1 MTLADLLANEAL
13 AVLLVFARLGA
24 ALMTVPGFGE
34 QHVLPRLRLLLAL
47 ALSILVSPA
56 LAGAMP
62 VLPREPVALAL
73 LLLPEIL
80 VGLLLGFV
88 TRLAL
93 AAIHVGG
100 SLIALQSGLS
110 AAAMFDPNEATQG
123 TVPGAFVAAA
133 ALTML
138 FAADFHHLLLRGIA
152 LSYTAFP
159 VAQAIDP
166 AAVTDLLIR
175 LGADAVA
182 TGARIAAPLI
192 LAGILVNLG
201 LGAMGRMVP
210 AFPIFF
216 LALPVQLLLALVVLE
231 LSLPAALGLFGEA
244 FVRGVG
250 WLEPAR

>member
-1 MTLADLLANEAL
+1 MLTDLLAGEAVT
-13 AVLLVFARLGA
+13 VLLVFARLGA

-34 QHVLPRLRLLLAL
+34 QHVLPRMRLLLAL

-56 LAGAMP
+56 LAGTMP
-62 VLPREPVALAL
+62 VLPREPLAL
-73 LLLPEIL
+73 MGLLVPEIL

-93 AAIHVGG
+93 AAIHAGG

-123 TVPGAFVAAA
+123 TIPGAFLAAA
-133 ALTML
+133 ALTVL
-138 FAADFHHLLLRGIA
+138 FAADFHHLLLRAIA
-152 LSYTAFP
+152 ASYSAFP
-159 VAQAIDP
+159 VATAIDP
-166 AAVTDLLIR
+166 SAAGGLLIR
-175 LGADAVA
+175 LSGDALA

-210 AFPIFF
+210 SFPIFF
-216 LALPVQLLLALVVLE
+216 LALPVQLLLALAVLE
-231 LSLPAALGLFGEA
+231 LSLPAAMTLFGEA

-250 WLEPAR
+250 WLEPAG

>member
-1 MTLADLLANEAL
+1 
-13 AVLLVFARLGA
+13 
-24 ALMTVPGFGE
+24 
-34 QHVLPRLRLLLAL
+34 
-47 ALSILVSPA
+47 VSPWHWS
-56 LAGAMP
+56 GCCCP
-62 VLPREPVALAL
+62 K
-73 LLLPEIL
+73 IL

-123 TVPGAFVAAA
+123 TVPGAFLAAA
-133 ALTML
+133 ALTVL

-159 VAQAIDP
+159 VAQPIDP
-166 AAVTDLLIR
+166 SDVADLLIR

-210 AFPIFF
+210 SFPLFF

-231 LSLPAALGLFGEA
+231 LSLPAAMSLFGAA
-244 FVRGVG
+244 FLRGVG
-250 WLEPAR
+250 WLEPAG

>member
-1 MTLADLLANEAL
+1 MLADLLAGEATT
-13 AVLLVFARLGA
+13 VLLVFARLGA

-56 LAGAMP
+56 LAPSMP
-62 VLPREPVALAL
+62 VLPREPLAL
-73 LLLPEIL
+73 LGLLAPEIL

-93 AAIHVGG
+93 AAVHAGG

-123 TVPGAFVAAA
+123 TIPGAFLAAA
-133 ALTML
+133 ALTLL
-138 FAADFHHLLLRGIA
+138 FAADFHHLLLRAIA
-152 LSYTAFP
+152 LSYGTFP
-159 VAQAIDP
+159 VGGAIDP
-166 AAVTDLLIR
+166 TAAGDLLIR
-175 LGADAVA
+175 LSGEALA

-210 AFPIFF
+210 AFPILF
-216 LALPVQLLLALVVLE
+216 LALPLQLLLALVVLQ
-231 LSLPAALGLFGEA
+231 LSLPAAMRLFGEA
-244 FVRGVG
+244 FLRGVG
-250 WLEPAR
+250 WLGPAG